1 MTPHQVST
9 KLSPKPAHQPVLGDG
24 LRKILMNISTIFVD
38 HLHVEGWQ
46 LTGLAGLRWKT
57 EYKNNNSLL
66 AVLKPPAG
74 SRFSENPSPP
84 CLSLIGDT
92 LQANS
97 VPCGVLKGETT
108 SDPFLSSCW
117 GTLRLCPAP
126 ILELLLL
133 PGTGG
138 RGVCGERPRGS
149 PSLFYPYFRALV
161 GRILSVRNKEACTWN
176 FLPFTRSWS
185 SQF

>member
-1 MTPHQVST
+1 MS
-9 KLSPKPAHQPVLGDG
+9 
-24 LRKILMNISTIFVD
+24 ISTIFVD

-57 EYKNNNSLL
+57 EYKNSNSLL

-74 SRFSENPSPP
+74 HHLSENPSPP

-97 VPCGVLKGETT
+97 VPFGVFKGETT
-108 SDPFLSSCW
+108 SDPLSSSCW

-126 ILELLLL
+126 KLELLLL

-138 RGVCGERPRGS
+138 RGECGERPQGS
-149 PSLFYPYFRALV
+149 LSLLL
-161 GRILSVRNKEACTWN
+161 I
-176 FLPFTRSWS
+176 
-185 SQF
+185 